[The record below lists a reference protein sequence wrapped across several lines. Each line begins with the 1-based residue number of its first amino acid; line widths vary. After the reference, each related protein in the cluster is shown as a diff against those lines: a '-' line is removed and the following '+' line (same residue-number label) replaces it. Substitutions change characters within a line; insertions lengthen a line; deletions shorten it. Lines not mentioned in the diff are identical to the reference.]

1 MKSKLLFLFVA
12 VLSAAVVSCSD
23 DKEVKKKGDPD
34 LTHEGVRWNIV
45 NIDYTLLDQSFSS
58 GSIGQTF
65 KEGSKAN
72 AGTFYFLDDEGR
84 GSFELNVE
92 GYNKEDA
99 FTYSIDN
106 DNINIMA
113 ISQSVGVKTNQNIL
127 TLSGSTTETERIISG
142 TITKQSMSGQFNLT
156 VDMVLE
162 RE

>member
-1 MKSKLLFLFVA
+1 MFVA
-12 VLSAAVVSCSD
+12 VLSASILSCSD

-45 NIDYTLLDQSFSS
+45 NIDYSLMDQSISG

-72 AGTFYFLDDEGR
+72 AGTFYFVDGDGK

-99 FTYSIDN
+99 FNYSIDN
-106 DNINIMA
+106 GNINIMA

-127 TLSGSTTETERIISG
+127 SLSGSTTETERVISG
-142 TITKQSMSGQFNLT
+142 TIIKQSMSGNFTLT

-162 RE
+162 KE